1 VDSNA
6 TVKIL
11 VRARSKISHR
21 WIQNKSRDEFGG
33 VCAGQAIVDSVTELY
48 APSET
53 GPRLCD
59 RMNAASYLVLD
70 AAKRLR
76 QGAWFEIPHWN
87 DQPVRVKQDIL
98 DVFDEAIRVARGEG
112 PSVVVPEPVPV
123 TTDWEGWTLGTMVL
137 SPPPVEEVP
146 VEAVKAW
153 GMKIKELVSI
163 S

>member
-1 VDSNA
+1 MDNSA

-11 VRARSKISHR
+11 VRARSKIDHR

-33 VCAGQAIVDSVTELY
+33 VCAGQAIVDSVNELY

-53 GPRLCD
+53 GPRRCD

-87 DQPVRVKQDIL
+87 DQPMRVKQDVL
-98 DVFDEAIRVARGEG
+98 DVFDEAIRVAHGEE
-112 PSVVVPEPVPV
+112 PTVTVPEPVPV
-123 TTDWEGWTLGTMVL
+123 TTDWWEWTSGTMVMA
-137 SPPPVEEVP
+137 PPPLTIEEP
-146 VEAVKAW
+146 AKATW
-153 GMKIKELVSI
+153 GMKIKELVSV
-163 S
+163 